1 MTIFFNRYL
10 CNLNKELDI
19 STLAITVKRW
29 VEMYSDKMYSWTFYK
44 TNSKEIA
51 EDLVQDTFLVA
62 FQSISKFEGK
72 SDPKTWLFAI
82 LNNKIAEHF
91 RKIYRNPI
99 LSENQANSNEGES
112 FFDTLFDSNGEWQK
126 EERPKEWQNTEA
138 HLLDDVAFVK
148 ILQACMDKLPANWNA
163 VIQLKY
169 LEEKKGDLICQELGI
184 APTNFWQILHRSK
197 LQLRKCLENHWFKK

>member
-1 MTIFFNRYL
+1 M
-10 CNLNKELDI
+10 NKELDI
-19 STLAITVKRW
+19 STLAFTVKRW

-51 EDLVQDTFLVA
+51 EDLVQDTFLAA

-99 LSENQANSNEGES
+99 LSENQANPNEGES

-148 ILQACMDKLPANWNA
+148 VLQACMDKLPANWNA

>member
-1 MTIFFNRYL
+1 M
-10 CNLNKELDI
+10 NKELDI
-19 STLAITVKRW
+19 PTPATTVKRW

-99 LSENQANSNEGES
+99 LSENQANPNEGES

-148 ILQACMDKLPANWNA
+148 VLQACMDKLPANWNA

>member
-1 MTIFFNRYL
+1 M
-10 CNLNKELDI
+10 NKELDI

-51 EDLVQDTFLVA
+51 EDLVQDTFLA
-62 FQSISKFEGK
+62 SFQSISKFEGK

-99 LSENQANSNEGES
+99 LSENQANPNEGES

-148 ILQACMDKLPANWNA
+148 VLQACMDKLPANWNA

>member
-1 MTIFFNRYL
+1 MNE
-10 CNLNKELDI
+10 ELYI
-19 STLAITVKRW
+19 SNPASTVKRW
-29 VEMYSDKMYSWTFYK
+29 VEMYSDKMYSWAFYK
-44 TNSKEIA
+44 TSSKEIA

-91 RKIYRNPI
+91 RKVYRNPI
-99 LSENQANSNEGES
+99 ISESQANTPLGES
-112 FFDTLFDSNGEWQK
+112 FFDSLFDNNGQWKK
-126 EERPKEWQNTEA
+126 EERPKEWQDADT
-138 HLLDDVAFVK
+138 HLLDDVGFIEV
-148 ILQACMDKLPANWNA
+148 LVACLGKLPSNWTA
-163 VIQLKY
+163 AIQLKY

-184 APTNFWQILHRSK
+184 APTNFWQILHRAK

>member
-1 MTIFFNRYL
+1 M
-10 CNLNKELDI
+10 NKELDI

-51 EDLVQDTFLVA
+51 EDLVQDTFLAA

-99 LSENQANSNEGES
+99 LSENQANPNEGES

-148 ILQACMDKLPANWNA
+148 VLEACMDKLPANWNA

>member
-1 MTIFFNRYL
+1 M
-10 CNLNKELDI
+10 NKELDI

-51 EDLVQDTFLVA
+51 EDLVQDTFLA
-62 FQSISKFEGK
+62 SFQSISKFEGK

-99 LSENQANSNEGES
+99 LSENQANPNEGES

-148 ILQACMDKLPANWNA
+148 VLEACMDKLPANWNA

>member
-1 MTIFFNRYL
+1 M
-10 CNLNKELDI
+10 NKELDI

-51 EDLVQDTFLVA
+51 EDLVQDTFLAA
-62 FQSISKFEGK
+62 FESISKFEGK

-99 LSENQANSNEGES
+99 LSENQANPNEGES

-148 ILQACMDKLPANWNA
+148 VLEACMDKLPANWNA

>member
-1 MTIFFNRYL
+1 M
-10 CNLNKELDI
+10 NKELDI

-51 EDLVQDTFLVA
+51 EDLVQDTFLAA

-99 LSENQANSNEGES
+99 LSENQANPNEGES

-126 EERPKEWQNTEA
+126 EERPKEWHNTEA

-148 ILQACMDKLPANWNA
+148 VLQACMDKLPANWNA